1 MNVEH
6 WKKQAEIY
14 KENLL
19 EAKRLFDSKFELTDD
34 EISQVYK
41 EVSEPFGE
49 KKLYEIHDFAKAI
62 LRKAQEK

>member
-1 MNVEH
+1 MNAEQ

-14 KENLL
+14 RENLL
-19 EAKRLFDSKFELTDD
+19 EAKRLFDLRFELTDE
-34 EISQVYK
+34 EIMEVYK

-49 KKLYEIHDFAKAI
+49 KRIYEIHDFARAI